1 MEGLLEE
8 AGCDGV
14 FYSVQNAE
22 ITRFTY
28 DEYRSWVT
36 PSDKK
41 VLAQANTPGHY
52 TILHCCGWDADEAG
66 TTNRMEVWK
75 DYESAAVSWAMYVDH
90 LDPVQIREFFGGRAA
105 WGGFDNRRCGVLYR
119 GDKEAIEEETRRII
133 ALGGKKGFILGPD
146 CSLPDDIDPE
156 HIKWVLET
164 ARRCI

>member
-1 MEGLLEE
+1 
-8 AGCDGV
+8 
-14 FYSVQNAE
+14 
-22 ITRFTY
+22 
-28 DEYRSWVT
+28 
-36 PSDKK
+36 
-41 VLAQANTPGHY
+41 
-52 TILHCCGWDADEAG
+52 
-66 TTNRMEVWK
+66 MEVWK

-119 GDKEAIEEETRRII
+119 GDKKAIEEETRRII